1 MPCRPFGVDGLL
13 SDETMAPT
21 FHVLMDPVHP
31 ALFDLAPL
39 IVMVWDHAVVSS
51 AARSR
56 KVTEVQDFENY
67 FKQTQ
72 SCSTDN

>member
-1 MPCRPFGVDGLL
+1 MSKLYLMTCCPFGVDGLL
-13 SDETMAPT
+13 GDETMAPT

-51 AARSR
+51 TARR
-56 KVTEVQDFENY
+56 TKVREVLDF
-67 FKQTQ
+67 
-72 SCSTDN
+72 